1 MEDSA
6 SDRGSECS
14 EDDDGA
20 GSSDV
25 DSDTEESLVCPLERI
40 VRDNLAS
47 KTLDLRKTE
56 VMKFVR
62 NRSASLSAV
71 GA

>member
-6 SDRGSECS
+6 SDRGSEAS
-14 EDDDGA
+14 EDDDEA

-56 VMKFVR
+56 VMQFER
-62 NRSASLSAV
+62 NRSASLSAA